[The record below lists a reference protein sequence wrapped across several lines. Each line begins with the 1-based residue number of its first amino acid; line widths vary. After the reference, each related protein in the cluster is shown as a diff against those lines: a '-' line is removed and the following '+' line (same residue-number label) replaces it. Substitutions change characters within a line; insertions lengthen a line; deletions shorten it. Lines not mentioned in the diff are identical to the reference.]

1 MFDVRM
7 LNVKISWKLSPEVEP
22 EEKDSQ
28 FGVDS
33 IAVIY
38 VQESIFVKVEFKP
51 PGSISITQFKMYA
64 PKIILPSIL

>member
-33 IAVIY
+33 IAVIPICPRINFCKGGIKTTGFSLDNS
-38 VQESIFVKVEFKP
+38 V
-51 PGSISITQFKMYA
+51 
-64 PKIILPSIL
+64 